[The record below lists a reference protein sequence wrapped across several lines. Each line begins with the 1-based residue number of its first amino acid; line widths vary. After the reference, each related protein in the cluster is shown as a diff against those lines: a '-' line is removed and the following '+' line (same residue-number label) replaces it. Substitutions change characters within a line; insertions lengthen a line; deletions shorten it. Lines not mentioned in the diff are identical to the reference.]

1 MKEYRLR
8 VKEKIMKADLATIRR
23 EYTKGGLKRSD
34 LPDNPLVLFTKW
46 LQEAID
52 AEVNEPTAMLV
63 GTVSPEGKPAI
74 RTVLLKDLHDG
85 KFIFYT
91 NYGSRKGKHL
101 AHNSSISISFV
112 WHELE
117 RQIHMK
123 VLRLKYLH
131 RNQINILEKALQESY
146 WRPYFSSKRTDRK
159 QDTTYS

>member
-74 RTVLLKDLHDG
+74 RTALLKDLHDG
-85 KFIFYT
+85 IWLITHLSLYRLYGMNWKGKFI
-91 NYGSRKGKHL
+91 
-101 AHNSSISISFV
+101 
-112 WHELE
+112 
-117 RQIHMK
+117 
-123 VLRLKYLH
+123 
-131 RNQINILEKALQESY
+131 
-146 WRPYFSSKRTDRK
+146 
-159 QDTTYS
+159 

>member
-34 LPDNPLVLFTKW
+34 LPDNPLVLFAKW

-101 AHNSSISISFV
+101 AHNPSISISFV
-112 WHELE
+112 
-117 RQIHMK
+117 
-123 VLRLKYLH
+123 
-131 RNQINILEKALQESY
+131 
-146 WRPYFSSKRTDRK
+146 
-159 QDTTYS
+159 

>member
-91 NYGSRKGKHL
+91 NYGRVNIWLITHLSLYRLYGMNWKGKF
-101 AHNSSISISFV
+101 I
-112 WHELE
+112 
-117 RQIHMK
+117 
-123 VLRLKYLH
+123 
-131 RNQINILEKALQESY
+131 
-146 WRPYFSSKRTDRK
+146 
-159 QDTTYS
+159 

>member
-91 NYGSRKGKHL
+91 NYKPQNKMFRFYKTFCSRITL
-101 AHNSSISISFV
+101 INT
-112 WHELE
+112 
-117 RQIHMK
+117 
-123 VLRLKYLH
+123 
-131 RNQINILEKALQESY
+131 NQNVILN
-146 WRPYFSSKRTDRK
+146 PI
-159 QDTTYS
+159 

>member
-8 VKEKIMKADLATIRR
+8 VKEKIM
-23 EYTKGGLKRSD
+23 KGGLKRSD

-101 AHNSSISISFV
+101 AHNPSISISFV
-112 WHELE
+112 WHEL
-117 RQIHMK
+117 
-123 VLRLKYLH
+123 
-131 RNQINILEKALQESY
+131 
-146 WRPYFSSKRTDRK
+146 
-159 QDTTYS
+159 

>member
-117 RQIHMK
+117 RQIHIEGIAAT
-123 VLRLKYLH
+123 L
-131 RNQINILEKALQESY
+131 
-146 WRPYFSSKRTDRK
+146 
-159 QDTTYS
+159 

>member
-85 KFIFYT
+85 KLFFILTMEVARVNIWLITHLSLYRL
-91 NYGSRKGKHL
+91 YGMNWKGKF
-101 AHNSSISISFV
+101 I
-112 WHELE
+112 
-117 RQIHMK
+117 
-123 VLRLKYLH
+123 
-131 RNQINILEKALQESY
+131 
-146 WRPYFSSKRTDRK
+146 
-159 QDTTYS
+159 

>member
-91 NYGSRKGKHL
+91 NYI
-101 AHNSSISISFV
+101 NN
-112 WHELE
+112 
-117 RQIHMK
+117 IHFI
-123 VLRLKYLH
+123 L
-131 RNQINILEKALQESY
+131 INIYFYIIYRQY
-146 WRPYFSSKRTDRK
+146 WF
-159 QDTTYS
+159 YSN